1 MPKRRIDEEIIAV
14 LHLFPSCYYFNR
26 IINYIINNRS
36 LLRTLE
42 VSSIAVKCMFSYR
55 CALDYCYYKKPSRQ
69 DIIKA
74 LTEQEACECLKEV
87 KEKIKCAEEKV
98 NNTQSNYDR
107 YLNITDKKRKEDV

>member
-1 MPKRRIDEEIIAV
+1 MKKLVRYYTYFLVVTILTVLLIISLIIGVCLEHWKLVQLLSSVCLVKGV
-14 LHLFPSCYYFNR
+14 LW
-26 IINYIINNRS
+26 IIVII
-36 LLRTLE
+36 
-42 VSSIAVKCMFSYR
+42 
-55 CALDYCYYKKPSRQ
+55 KKPSRQ

-74 LTEQEACECLKEV
+74 LIEQEACECLKEV